1 MHRRRFLVAASSVA
15 GLAAIARPSAALT
28 PEEARAHVRDAVD
41 AVLELVKSDAGT
53 GEKAERLRKIFD
65 RVAAMPQIAR
75 FAAGVAWRDM
85 SQPQQSRFTEA
96 FVQYLSRSYARR
108 FQEYSGG
115 SVEVDGA
122 TDAGRR
128 GLLVKTTVVQ
138 PDAEPVKVEWM
149 VSDRPGRIVI
159 ADIIIEGVSLLITQR
174 EEISAMLEKRNGNI
188 DKLIA
193 DLASA

>member
-1 MHRRRFLVAASSVA
+1 MLRRRFLVAASTAA
-15 GLAAIARPSAALT
+15 GLAAIARPAAALT

-53 GEKAERLRKIFD
+53 AEKAERLRKIFD

-75 FAAGVAWRDM
+75 FSAGVAWRDM
-85 SQPQQSRFTEA
+85 SESQQSAFTES

-115 SVEVDGA
+115 SVEIDGV

-128 GLLVKTTVVQ
+128 GLLVETTVVQ
-138 PDAEPVKVEWM
+138 PDAEPVTVEWM

-174 EEISAMLEKRNGNI
+174 EEISAMLEKRNGNV

>member
-1 MHRRRFLVAASSVA
+1 MHRRSFLMAASIAS

-28 PEEARAHVRDAVD
+28 SEEARAHVRDAVD
-41 AVLELVKSDAGT
+41 AVLQLVKSDAGT
-53 GEKAERLRKIFD
+53 VEKAERLRKIFD

-85 SQPQQSRFTEA
+85 TEAQQSAFTES

-115 SVEVDGA
+115 SVEIDGA

-128 GLLVKTTVVQ
+128 GLLVETTVVQ